1 MKFLLKEEEKNEI
14 LNMYGIIKE
23 QTACNWENYQ
33 NGDGMSKPK
42 INISKSESG
51 VSASYQGPETG
62 FCIQHAQGSTKDS
75 LHQLA
80 GVVRKVVSDY
90 LKELYN
96 SQNYVY
102 PVLENISMTKKNN
115 FFSINVPFAKTTED
129 KAITNFNER
138 GGWGHDGSNTLQQF
152 LSSISDET
160 KYALINVIK
169 KYSPKYYL
177 GLDIDIKQLVRAL
190 KYHDNVYHFN
200 PTNLSTKWGCDTK
213 WYTMQN
219 ETFDYIVANFS
230 IMHFMTNDFWDELNN
245 YVKSGTKLL
254 FNLVNMNASWQYNNS
269 YLKTDMEQTR
279 YKFEWVHK
287 TEKTEPFIKEET
299 VMSYLERYNWVVL
312 NKNVVGKPNE
322 LASQYSWWL
331 IQYK

>member
-1 MKFLLKEEEKNEI
+1 MNFLLKEEEKNEI

-75 LHQLA
+75 LHQLS

-96 SQNYVY
+96 SQKYVY

-169 KYSPKYYL
+169 KVASGGNSPDITENWVSFRDIQKFPIKSLNDKNEKKTNGPITTTKIQTNTLSTSKMIYNYQQSKWDFVPNQDMISYQTTWTFNINDDNTGMISNGEVNYDILSHSKVENLAYLKVYNTKVQRNMVIIVKKINTELGVVVFDKEQRISYY
-177 GLDIDIKQLVRAL
+177 
-190 KYHDNVYHFN
+190 FN
-200 PTNLSTKWGCDTK
+200 P
-213 WYTMQN
+213 
-219 ETFDYIVANFS
+219 
-230 IMHFMTNDFWDELNN
+230 
-245 YVKSGTKLL
+245 
-254 FNLVNMNASWQYNNS
+254 
-269 YLKTDMEQTR
+269 
-279 YKFEWVHK
+279 
-287 TEKTEPFIKEET
+287 
-299 VMSYLERYNWVVL
+299 
-312 NKNVVGKPNE
+312 
-322 LASQYSWWL
+322 
-331 IQYK
+331 

>member
-1 MKFLLKEEEKNEI
+1 MGILLNEEEKKEI
-14 LNMYGIIKE
+14 LNMYGIINE

-33 NGDGMSKPK
+33 NGDGFSKPK

-62 FCIQHAQGSTKDS
+62 FCIQHSQGSTKDS

-96 SQNYVY
+96 SQKYVY
-102 PVLENISMTKKNN
+102 PVLENISMNKKNN

-160 KYALINVIK
+160 KYGLINVVK
-169 KYSPKYYL
+169 KVASGGNSP
-177 GLDIDIKQLVRAL
+177 DI
-190 KYHDNVYHFN
+190 
-200 PTNLSTKWGCDTK
+200 
-213 WYTMQN
+213 
-219 ETFDYIVANFS
+219 
-230 IMHFMTNDFWDELNN
+230 
-245 YVKSGTKLL
+245 
-254 FNLVNMNASWQYNNS
+254 
-269 YLKTDMEQTR
+269 
-279 YKFEWVHK
+279 
-287 TEKTEPFIKEET
+287 TE
-299 VMSYLERYNWVVL
+299 NWV
-312 NKNVVGKPNE
+312 
-322 LASQYSWWL
+322 SFRD
-331 IQYK
+331 IQKFPINQ

>member
-1 MKFLLKEEEKNEI
+1 MRNMKFLLKEEEKNEI

-169 KYSPKYYL
+169 KVASGGNSP
-177 GLDIDIKQLVRAL
+177 DI
-190 KYHDNVYHFN
+190 
-200 PTNLSTKWGCDTK
+200 
-213 WYTMQN
+213 
-219 ETFDYIVANFS
+219 
-230 IMHFMTNDFWDELNN
+230 
-245 YVKSGTKLL
+245 
-254 FNLVNMNASWQYNNS
+254 
-269 YLKTDMEQTR
+269 
-279 YKFEWVHK
+279 
-287 TEKTEPFIKEET
+287 TE
-299 VMSYLERYNWVVL
+299 NWVSFRDIQKFPI
-312 NKNVVGKPNE
+312 KNGND
-322 LASQYSWWL
+322 
-331 IQYK
+331 

>member
-169 KYSPKYYL
+169 KVASGGNSPDITENWVSFRDIQKFPIKSLNDKNEKKTNGPITTTKIQTNTLSTSKMIYNYQQSKWDFVPNQDMISYQTTWTFNINDDNTGMISNGEVNYDILSHSKVENLAYLKVYNTKVQRNMDIIVKKINTELGVVVFDKEQRISYY
-177 GLDIDIKQLVRAL
+177 
-190 KYHDNVYHFN
+190 FN
-200 PTNLSTKWGCDTK
+200 P
-213 WYTMQN
+213 
-219 ETFDYIVANFS
+219 
-230 IMHFMTNDFWDELNN
+230 
-245 YVKSGTKLL
+245 
-254 FNLVNMNASWQYNNS
+254 
-269 YLKTDMEQTR
+269 
-279 YKFEWVHK
+279 
-287 TEKTEPFIKEET
+287 
-299 VMSYLERYNWVVL
+299 
-312 NKNVVGKPNE
+312 
-322 LASQYSWWL
+322 
-331 IQYK
+331 

>member
-1 MKFLLKEEEKNEI
+1 MNFLLKEEEKNEI

-75 LHQLA
+75 LHQLS

-96 SQNYVY
+96 SQKYVY

-169 KYSPKYYL
+169 KVASGGNSPDITENWVSFRDIQKFPIKSLNDKNEKKTNGPITTTKIQTNTLSTSKMIYNYQQSKWDFVPNQDMISYQTTWTFNINDDNTGMISNGEVNYDILSHSKVENLAYLKVYNTKVQRNMDIIVKKINTELGVVVFDKEQRISYY
-177 GLDIDIKQLVRAL
+177 
-190 KYHDNVYHFN
+190 FN
-200 PTNLSTKWGCDTK
+200 P
-213 WYTMQN
+213 
-219 ETFDYIVANFS
+219 
-230 IMHFMTNDFWDELNN
+230 
-245 YVKSGTKLL
+245 
-254 FNLVNMNASWQYNNS
+254 
-269 YLKTDMEQTR
+269 
-279 YKFEWVHK
+279 
-287 TEKTEPFIKEET
+287 
-299 VMSYLERYNWVVL
+299 
-312 NKNVVGKPNE
+312 
-322 LASQYSWWL
+322 
-331 IQYK
+331 